1 MISASALLLVL
12 LHFCY
17 VSCKSLL
24 SVLALLLHGQA
35 RLCSVLR
42 HFCQCYDTSVTWAS
56 MSLFN
61 ASALLLVLQ
70 HFCYV
75 GGHISDQCF
84 DTPASATTLL
94 LRGQAHIVLRHLCSV
109 LYHTFG
115 YLLCYGPSHSVFS
128 VYAGKYLYVVY
139 MNDMIH
145 EIKSTQL
152 CSMIYTDKHLY
163 DKNMNN
169 EK

>member
-1 MISASALLLVL
+1 MINASTLLLVL
-12 LHFCY
+12 RYFCY
-17 VSCKSLL
+17 VPRKSLL
-24 SVLALLLHGQA
+24 SVLALLLRGQA

-42 HFCQCYDTSVTWAS
+42 HFFQCYDTSVTWAS
-56 MSLFN
+56 TSLFN

-75 GGHISDQCF
+75 GRHVSDQCF
-84 DTPASATTLL
+84 GTPASATTLL
-94 LRGQAHIVLRHLCSV
+94 LRGQAHIVLRHLCSI
-109 LYHTFG
+109 LYRTFR

-139 MNDMIH
+139 MNNMIH

-152 CSMIYTDKHLY
+152 CYVIYTDKHLY

-169 EK
+169 EQ